1 MPNFIVRLVIGTGII
16 LAVMAAVFAPSLW
29 NSMRGEKNA
38 PQQQQQGVVTDAF
51 SLQLFHAL
59 LDTEG
64 AENPAIAPLPLTDL
78 LLHLREISAGSTRAE
93 LERLQL
99 SEGADAQNVVLPYGC
114 QVAVDRDLPAGPLRT
129 PLVTRLPLRES
140 VPESL
145 SLFNG
150 MLCRASGD
158 PDGQVVDSTILNQ
171 GTQML
176 AASAARL
183 EPEWEHPFHP
193 GDTLR
198 EGDFFNA
205 DGGLPHTDL
214 MRCRAPLRVAEAA
227 DGSWQAVAVMLRAER
242 KGTPVAFIGILPRG
256 NAREFA
262 RALTPAALSEIRAAL
277 QAAAPQD
284 TTLEMPR
291 INLNIPTRNLTFL
304 VQKLGVTAIFNQQTA
319 DFSPI
324 TPQKI
329 KLDAVLDKERLR
341 LAENGARGTY
351 DSNVEYGEKHLRL
364 NKPFVWLIADLSSPM
379 PPLFIG
385 LMENL

>member
-1 MPNFIVRLVIGTGII
+1 MPNFFVRLVIGSAII
-16 LAVMAAVFAPSLW
+16 LAVLAVIFAPTVW
-29 NSMRGEKNA
+29 KHCRGEDA
-38 PQQQQQGVVTDAF
+38 TQEQQQGVVTDAF
-51 SLQLFHAL
+51 SLQIFHAM

-64 AENPAIAPLPLTDL
+64 VENPAIAPLPLTDL
-78 LLHLREISAGSTRAE
+78 LLHLRETSAGDTRAE
-93 LERLQL
+93 LERLRL

-114 QVAVDRDLPAGPLRT
+114 LVAVDRDLPTGPLRT
-129 PLVTRLPLRES
+129 PLITRLPLQES

-150 MLCRASGD
+150 MLCRAAED
-158 PDGQVVDSTILNQ
+158 PEGQVVDSTVLNRE
-171 GTQML
+171 TQVL
-176 AASAARL
+176 AASTARL

-193 GDTLR
+193 GDTMR
-198 EGDFFNA
+198 EADFYNA

-214 MRCRAPLRVAEAA
+214 MRCRAPLRTAEAA

-256 NAREFA
+256 DAREFA

-291 INLNIPTRNLTFL
+291 ININIPTRNLTAL
-304 VQKLGVTAIFNQQTA
+304 LQELGVNAVFDPQKA

-329 KLDAVLDKERLR
+329 KLDAILDKERL
-341 LAENGARGTY
+341 LLTENGTRGSY
-351 DSNVEYGEKHLRL
+351 DSNVEYGEKHISL
-364 NKPFVWLIADLSSPM
+364 NKPFLWLVADLSSPM
-379 PPLFIG
+379 PPFFIG
-385 LMENL
+385 LMENQ